1 METITRVETFLV
13 APRWLFVR
21 VETSGGL
28 VGWGEASCEG
38 RSEMVRTA
46 VHQLAEYLIGQDP
59 FRIEDHW
66 QVMSKGSFYRHG
78 VILSSAVAGLDQAL
92 WDLLGKSVGL
102 PVHVLLG
109 GPVRDRVRVCC
120 WVGGDEP
127 AEVADQIAEVVE
139 EGMTAVK
146 MNASGRM
153 KPLGTPASLQGVFD
167 RVAAARGVLGADRDV
182 AVDLHGRFTLAT
194 ARRLARLLEPLSPF
208 FLEEPVAP
216 ENSHLIGQV
225 VASTVTPV
233 STGERLY
240 TRQEFLPVLQS
251 GIAVAQPDLSH
262 AGGISE
268 VRRIASLCEAF
279 DVALAPHCPLGPSP
293 WRPVCRWPSPRRTTS
308 SRSRAS
314 GSTTTRTPRCST
326 TWSTGS
332 RSGSSTA
339 TSSGSPARAWGS
351 RSTRR
356 VSGRRTGAGTPGA
369 TPCGATTTAGS
380 RNGESGRGL
389 AYAQGDGDRAGIVRG
404 GRRGGGPGPV
414 RRRGRPGRGLS
425 HHAGRRARDRAAG
438 CRGARGMPRRGRDGR
453 HARRGGGRRRGW
465 GRLRGEPG
473 DHGGDQ
479 ARGGVGP
486 AGGAGRLHAHGGVRG
501 ARPGRGGGQAVPG
514 LGGRARV
521 PHSPAPADA

>member
-1 METITRVETFLV
+1 METITRIETFLV

-38 RSEMVRTA
+38 RSETVRTA

-109 GPVRDRVRVCC
+109 GPVRDRVRVYC

-127 AEVADQIAEVVE
+127 AEVADQIAQVVE

-153 KPLGTPASLQGVFD
+153 KPLGTPASLQGVYD
-167 RVAAARGVLGADRDV
+167 RVAAAREVLGPDRDV

-240 TRQEFLPVLQS
+240 TRQEFLPVLQA

-268 VRRIASLCEAF
+268 VRRIASLCETF
-279 DVALAPHCPLGPSP
+279 DVAIAPHCPLGPIALA
-293 WRPVCRWPSPRRTTS
+293 S
-308 SRSRAS
+308 SLQVAF
-314 GSTTTRTPRCST
+314 
-326 TWSTGS
+326 
-332 RSGSSTA
+332 
-339 TSSGSPARAWGS
+339 
-351 RSTRR
+351 
-356 VSGRRTGAGTPGA
+356 A
-369 TPCGATTTAGS
+369 TPNHLIQEQSIGIHYNEGAEVLDYVVD
-380 RNGESGRGL
+380 REPFRFV
-389 AYAQGDGDRAGIVRG
+389 DGHVERFTG
-404 GRRGGGPGPV
+404 
-414 RRRGRPGRGLS
+414 
-425 HHAGRRARDRAAG
+425 
-438 CRGARGMPRRGRDGR
+438 
-453 HARRGGGRRRGW
+453 
-465 GRLRGEPG
+465 
-473 DHGGDQ
+473 
-479 ARGGVGP
+479 
-486 AGGAGRLHAHGGVRG
+486 
-501 ARPGRGGGQAVPG
+501 PG
-514 LGGRARV
+514 LGIEVDEARV
-521 PHSPAPADA
+521 READRRGHAWRNPVWRHDDGGFAEW